1 MKDENT
7 LSGMTAEETVN
18 YINQSLDMGLASS
31 MPTDENSYN
40 NSFETR
46 MLKDGILI
54 IPRMPAGY
62 MIDNDFYQKAFKVL
76 STALYPQYT
85 LLKQPSIYL
94 VPIKTSDIHT
104 QRGLF
109 FPMKKGIPKR
119 LIIPDLK
126 KFVKNYH
133 KNAIRSC
140 KI

>member
-1 MKDENT
+1 MNDNENT
-7 LSGMTAEETVN
+7 LSGMTTEETIN
-18 YINQSLDMGLASS
+18 YINQSLYMGLASS

-76 STALYPQYT
+76 SAALYPQFT

-94 VPIKTSDIHT
+94 
-104 QRGLF
+104 F
-109 FPMKKGIPKR
+109 R
-119 LIIPDLK
+119 LRHQI
-126 KFVKNYH
+126 FTH
-133 KNAIRSC
+133 KEDSSFQ
-140 KI
+140 